1 MVHRRASPSGV
12 EGPPGPRRGSTACK
26 EQGSAVSK
34 GRLTPGLERG
44 EVGVLAHKKKED
56 SSLRLGIMQLCTGM
70 TDREGELAVTR
81 ESGDPRDGGVF
92 RIQRGQ
98 RACWWR
104 ICRSGRS
111 GSAQTRR
118 GGWLRGAG

>member
-1 MVHRRASPSGV
+1 MVHSGASPSGV
-12 EGPPGPRRGSTACK
+12 AGFAGPRRGSTACQG
-26 EQGSAVSK
+26 QGSAVSK

-44 EVGVLAHKKKED
+44 EAGALTDKKKED
-56 SSLRLGIMQLCTGM
+56 SRSARNDATWTRMM
-70 TDREGELAVTR
+70 DREGEIAVTR
-81 ESGDPRDGGVF
+81 ELGGPRDGGVF
-92 RIQRGQ
+92 RIQRGR

-118 GGWLRGAG
+118 GEWLRGAG